1 MGGGKFSYC
10 LLNAGDGL
18 HVLHVDTLKAERA
31 IHEVDVA
38 IGEAGKHEAAARVN
52 YTRGGTA
59 ILFDLRCRAYGNN
72 VAAASSQRLRPGL
85 ARIHGVE
92 ARVDHQ
98 RIRGGKRLGGGAR
111 VQRCEHEYKNLD
123 SEV

>member
-18 HVLHVDTLKAERA
+18 HVFHVDTLKAERA

-38 IGEAGKHEAAARVN
+38 IGEAGEDEAATGIN
-52 YTRGGTA
+52 YAGGGTA
-59 ILFDLRCRAYGNN
+59 ILFDLRYRAYGND
-72 VAAASSQRLRPGL
+72 VAAPNGQCFGPGL
-85 ARIHGVE
+85 ARVHGVE

-98 RIRGGKRLGGGAR
+98 RIRGGKRLGGAR
-111 VQRCEHEYKNLD
+111 GQRGEEQYKNLD